1 MICRGIPAGNN
12 DAAAAAMLHKVRS
25 LGNAPIFGN
34 EQEHEEYE
42 QEQKNRMTNY
52 FLFFLATIVAGA
64 INALAGG
71 GGLIT
76 FPLLMLVVPP
86 VIADATSAVAL
97 FFAYPTAV
105 WRTRSQLEGVFG
117 RGWLWL
123 LLIPSVLGGFIGAVL
138 LSRTNS
144 RSFIEL
150 VPWLVLV
157 ATVIIVL
164 RPLLVRRDETGSV
177 HPDITLLLWPVAMV
191 GIFLVG
197 LYGGYFGSG
206 IGILM
211 IGALTFISRGDIRH
225 VVALKNFL
233 TLCMRGAAVLVL
245 IYEGNVNWTYGLPM
259 AVGGLIGGYVGGMI
273 SHRANRKV
281 THGMII
287 AIGFAASAYY
297 FWKWYGQVL
306 LHAGGE

>member
-1 MICRGIPAGNN
+1 MSGRRGAP
-12 DAAAAAMLHKVRS
+12 S
-25 LGNAPIFGN
+25 LPNGGD
-34 EQEHEEYE
+34 EHEHE
-42 QEQKNRMTNY
+42 KGMMNY
-52 FLFFLATIVAGA
+52 FLFFLATILAGT

-76 FPLLMLVVPP
+76 FSLLMLVVTP
-86 VIADATSAVAL
+86 VTADATSAVAL

-105 WRTRSQLEGVFG
+105 WRTRDQLKGVLG

-123 LLIPSVLGGFIGAVL
+123 LLIPSVLGGLTGAVL
-138 LSRTNS
+138 LSRTGN
-144 RSFIEL
+144 RSFIQL

-164 RPLLVRRDETGSV
+164 RPILVRRDESGSV
-177 HPDITLLLWPVAMV
+177 HPDIAIALWPVAIV

-211 IGALTFISRGDIRH
+211 IGALSYISRGDIRH
-225 VVALKNFL
+225 VVALKNFV
-233 TLCMRGAAVLVL
+233 TLCMRGVAVLVL
-245 IYEGNVNWTYGLPM
+245 VLEGDVNWNYGVPM
-259 AVGGLIGGYVGGMI
+259 AIGGLVGGYVGGMI
-273 SHRANRKV
+273 SHRANRTV
-281 THGMII
+281 VRSIVI

-297 FWKWYGQVL
+297 LWKLYGPAVVR
-306 LHAGGE
+306 AGGE